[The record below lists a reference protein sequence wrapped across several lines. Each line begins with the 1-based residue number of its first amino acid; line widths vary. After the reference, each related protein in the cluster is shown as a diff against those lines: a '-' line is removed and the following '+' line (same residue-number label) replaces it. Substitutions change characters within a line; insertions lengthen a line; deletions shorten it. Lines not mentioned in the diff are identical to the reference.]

1 MNTVPRDVKVH
12 IDVSVSLS
20 TRSYL
25 NTACINLFHKLQR
38 HVVDESDGTINC
50 IGLYPAP
57 PLPVPHIC
65 LNLYKDKTSS
75 QDLLSRLDSH
85 LHNPYLSRQ
94 IVEKMAEQAARN
106 NGFLLEPYLMAVN
119 VVLVQDVFHKIPVSC
134 LPGKEETL
142 KKETTCA
149 ICLEDLWTNK
159 QLKLPHCSH
168 QFHFRCISK
177 WLQSRNSCPLCREI
191 VFVKSDFEWSASYV
205 FFKMYC
211 NWNYFR
217 FLVFL
222 SFFGN
227 ITQWELDTRDY
238 MLPNKLKA
246 LVNKRLLITWIP
258 RNICFLINKC
268 FII

>member
-20 TRSYL
+20 TRSYI
-25 NTACINLFHKLQR
+25 NTASINLFHKLQR
-38 HVVDESDGTINC
+38 HVVDESDGTVNC

-65 LNLYKDKTSS
+65 LNLFKDKTSS
-75 QDLLSRLDSH
+75 KDLLSRLDSH
-85 LHNPYLSRQ
+85 LHNPYLSLQ
-94 IVEKMAEQAARN
+94 IVEKMAEQAAQN

-142 KKETTCA
+142 KKETKCV
-149 ICLEDLWTNK
+149 ICLEDMRTNK
-159 QLKLPHCSH
+159 QLKLPHCLH

-191 VFVKSDFEWSASYV
+191 VFVKSDFE
-205 FFKMYC
+205 
-211 NWNYFR
+211 
-217 FLVFL
+217 
-222 SFFGN
+222 
-227 ITQWELDTRDY
+227 
-238 MLPNKLKA
+238 
-246 LVNKRLLITWIP
+246 
-258 RNICFLINKC
+258 
-268 FII
+268 

>member
-1 MNTVPRDVKVH
+1 MKTVPRDVKVH

-106 NGFLLEPYLMAVN
+106 NGLLLEPYLMAVN
-119 VVLVQDVFHKIPVSC
+119 VVLVQDVFHKSPVSC

-191 VFVKSDFEWSASYV
+191 VFVKSDFE
-205 FFKMYC
+205 
-211 NWNYFR
+211 
-217 FLVFL
+217 
-222 SFFGN
+222 
-227 ITQWELDTRDY
+227 
-238 MLPNKLKA
+238 
-246 LVNKRLLITWIP
+246 
-258 RNICFLINKC
+258 
-268 FII
+268 